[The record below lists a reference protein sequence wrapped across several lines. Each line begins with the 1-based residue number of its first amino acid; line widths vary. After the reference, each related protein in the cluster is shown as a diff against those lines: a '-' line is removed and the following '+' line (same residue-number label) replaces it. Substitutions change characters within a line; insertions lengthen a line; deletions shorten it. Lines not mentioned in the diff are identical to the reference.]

1 MMRPN
6 PLMELFV
13 LTDKLFCP
21 LIEIYLYFLELL
33 LATVF
38 ALDKGFKDFIDIIVP
53 ILLIEMLLNR
63 KCGGRPCQPKR
74 SIPCGLAQCRQ
85 RARRRPFLTKE
96 VTRCII
102 GSRGGLQRQASE

>member
-1 MMRPN
+1 M
-6 PLMELFV
+6 
-13 LTDKLFCP
+13 LTDKLLCP
-21 LIEIYLYFLELL
+21 LIEIYLYFLEFLL
-33 LATVF
+33 EIGFV
-38 ALDKGFKDFIDIIVP
+38 LDKGFKDFIDITAP
-53 ILLIEMLLNR
+53 ILLIEMLLHR

-102 GSRGGLQRQASE
+102 GFRGGLQRPASA